1 MQLFIIVQSAKCCYT
16 GKIFSLNLAAHKC
29 LFLFNFNIFK
39 VWRKQYMKII
49 VTSLWFPSA
58 IFFKILN
65 SHTTFLQSWNN
76 AVNFP
81 SPGIE
86 IPIHPLILIPVIF
99 TLPWVFNGGYAPS
112 AILEIK
118 LISMLLVFPQNEFSG
133 KWLLRW
139 IAPASIQTAG
149 TWLAQAPKCTPVA
162 GN

>member
-86 IPIHPLILIPVIF
+86 IPIHPLYIDPRHIHLALGVQRWICAKCNPRDKINLYVIGF
-99 TLPWVFNGGYAPS
+99 PT
-112 AILEIK
+112 K
-118 LISMLLVFPQNEFSG
+118 LIFWKV
-133 KWLLRW
+133 
-139 IAPASIQTAG
+139 IASVDSTSQHSNSRDLIGPG
-149 TWLAQAPKCTPVA
+149 T
-162 GN
+162 